1 MFQSIYV
8 SILELETNQI
18 QFPKENFLSMSLKGQ
33 TLCNQFCK
41 TNKRKTIF
49 FRSLNILQLQTL
61 LNFFDNNFEDT
72 NWISLLRSS
81 TNQTTKSGWRKIPE
95 RWYNSHNTYTTV
107 IFLSKKTTML
117 QKRTSLQLT
126 CENNKCYSSE
136 PVYS

>member
-8 SILELETNQI
+8 SILELETNQL

-33 TLCNQFCK
+33 MLCNQFCK

-49 FRSLNILQLQTL
+49 FRWLNILQLQTL

-81 TNQTTKSGWRKIPE
+81 TNQTTKSGWRK
-95 RWYNSHNTYTTV
+95 T
-107 IFLSKKTTML
+107 L
-117 QKRTSLQLT
+117 QGDTIHTILT
-126 CENNKCYSSE
+126 RPLYFSPRKQQCYRSE